1 MVVTP
6 ATDLLVGVGAS
17 LRFAAGVLDANGSPV
32 DGVPVSWSTAD
43 PSVAT
48 VDGSGLVT
56 AVSSGMTTVEAVAG
70 EAAGSASIEV
80 YVPPVI
86 DEYVPGQTYF
96 GRNRYVEY
104 IAGHLPVIIS
114 APHGGGEEPDEIP
127 LRTYGTLGR
136 DLGTQE
142 TIRAVRDS
150 LFAYSGGGHPHIVI
164 SLLRRTKLDPNREIV
179 EAAQGSP
186 FAEQAWREFQR
197 FIEVARARV
206 AQDQGRGLYLDLHG
220 HGHPVNRIE
229 LGYLLTAADLA
240 QSDEMLSQQ
249 SFADKSS
256 IRALAG
262 EGAISFAELVRGPES
277 FGEFLSREAAIS
289 VPSPFIPDPGN
300 DPFFSGGYNTRVHGS
315 VDGDPIDGIQVEL
328 HLPGV
333 RGYGREPP
341 ALRGGDGPR
350 TRELPHRALRSRMEW
365 PLIATRESLAKRG
378 WPWPSSSRERCSAS
392 CSRSWVDTTCSSW
405 DRPGT
410 RRSSS

>member
-333 RGYGREPP
+333 RDTDENRRRF
-341 ALRGGDGPR
+341 AGGMA
-350 TRELPHRALRSRMEW
+350 RALESYLTAHFGVEW
-365 PLIATRESLAKRG
+365 NGP
-378 WPWPSSSRERCSAS
+378 
-392 CSRSWVDTTCSSW
+392 
-405 DRPGT
+405 
-410 RRSSS
+410 